1 MGRAWFR
8 CGEIRILDST
18 GAVERII
25 PFSDSAIC
33 ITILFLPSWRDFW
46 QNVWKPRS
54 ESGRGRFSRQLFP
67 MVQTC
72 SRTINQSGE
81 QKGCLMKTKTSPVTN
96 PMNSAPC
103 RLAFLLLP
111 LVLTLA
117 CFAFSPLARAV
128 CQEGCLTNNNTVLGD
143 DALLNNTGSFNTAI
157 GANAQISNTT
167 GG

>member
-81 QKGCLMKTKTSPVTN
+81 QKGCLMKTKTTLIGNLMNRSPL
-96 PMNSAPC
+96 
-103 RLAFLLLP
+103 RRG
-111 LVLTLA
+111 LVFIALVLA
-117 CFAFSPLARAV
+117 CFALSPDVRAA
-128 CQEGCLTNNNTVLGD
+128 CQQGCDLTNGNTFFGD
-143 DALLNNTGSFNTAI
+143 D
-157 GANAQISNTT
+157 
-167 GG
+167 